1 MPPTGLVPRT
11 RRLCRLVM
19 SVSDEDD
26 TTVIALHGDV
36 NAGSLHALVDMIA
49 GIIADRE
56 GSVVLDLVDSDF
68 IDPACV
74 RGVGLIAQWLAGT
87 ERSLTVRSPPRLA
100 IMSFATF
107 GLAELCR
114 DEADR

>member
-1 MPPTGLVPRT
+1 MTLTGLAPRT
-11 RRLCRLVM
+11 RRLSRPVM
-19 SVSDEDD
+19 SASAEDD
-26 TTVIALHGDV
+26 SAVIAFHGDAL
-36 NAGSLHALVDMIA
+36 AGSVHSLVDMIA
-49 GIIADRE
+49 GVIADRE

-100 IMSFATF
+100 IMLFATF
-107 GLAELCR
+107 GLAELCCGKT
-114 DEADR
+114 DR